1 MTFDHL
7 WSMLYNHGATNT
19 KRIECAAL
27 WERLTPT
34 QQTQLVTTISTKIRE
49 DKFVHYDP
57 LRAMQENIPKT
68 PEPQPTNW
76 NGRTLNPRVEYVIAK
91 WNGAYGTYT
100 KEDAL
105 AFGMPI
111 ANN

>member
-19 KRIECAAL
+19 KRIECAEL

-49 DKFVHYDP
+49 DKFIHYDP

-68 PEPQPTNW
+68 RKLVMSADEYYRINGTQTNL
-76 NGRTLNPRVEYVIAK
+76 NGWVRTFLPDQQKTIYIKTIN
-91 WNGAYGTYT
+91 
-100 KEDAL
+100 
-105 AFGMPI
+105 
-111 ANN
+111 